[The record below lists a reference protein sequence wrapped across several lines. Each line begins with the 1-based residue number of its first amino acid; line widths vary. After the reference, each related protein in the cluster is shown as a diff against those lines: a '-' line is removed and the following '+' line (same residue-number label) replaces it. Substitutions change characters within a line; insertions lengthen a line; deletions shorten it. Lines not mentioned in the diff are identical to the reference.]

1 MKKTLLT
8 LFLIAHLG
16 SASADWDDPLASF
29 STSDVQKAPMS
40 ITWLP
45 VDNVQKV
52 CDAESRKRGGQGFGF
67 SIQACSFWEGS
78 SCTIV
83 TSRRPNMHTLGHEMR
98 HCYQGN
104 WH

>member
-1 MKKTLLT
+1 MKSKLLVS
-8 LFLIAHLG
+8 LLLVSSVAH
-16 SASADWDDPLASF
+16 ANWDDPLASF
-29 STSDVQKAPMS
+29 PAGDVQKAPMS

-45 VDNVQKV
+45 VDNVQKM
-52 CDAESRKRGGQGFGF
+52 CDAESRKRSGAAFGY
-67 SIQACSFWEGS
+67 SVQACSFWEGN

-83 TSRRPNMHTLGHEMR
+83 TSKNPNMGTLGHEMR

>member
-8 LFLIAHLG
+8 LFLIAQIG
-16 SASADWDDPLASF
+16 SASADWDDPTAPF
-29 STSDVQKAPMS
+29 SAGDVQKTPMN

-52 CDAESRKRGGQGFGF
+52 CDAESRKRGKNGFGY
-67 SIQACSFWEGS
+67 SIQACSFWEGN

-83 TSRRPNMHTLGHEMR
+83 TSRRPTMHTLGHEMR